1 MTFYENFQNKEKK
14 EIQDTENTEDT
25 RYRNSQYENLIML
38 RERKKA
44 SDVLERLTRGR
55 RVSSLCRRRQNEKKP
70 QPDNRPILSL
80 LLAENTEN
88 RESTS
93 LLLSPSFD
101 TLFSRIFF
109 SI

>member
-1 MTFYENFQNKEKK
+1 MKTFRIKKEK
-14 EIQDTENTEDT
+14 EIQDTENTENT
-25 RYRNSQYENLIML
+25 RYRNSQYEDLIML

-44 SDVLERLTRGR
+44 SNVLERLTRGR
-55 RVSSLCRRRQNEKKP
+55 RVSLYIEEGKTRKKP

-80 LLAENTEN
+80 PLAENTEN

-101 TLFSRIFF
+101 TPFSRIFF